1 MLKTQI
7 LAWLRMVRLPIMF
20 LCSFGAL
27 VGALNVAVYFDYKLS
42 LIQIV
47 LILLAPA
54 FLSTG
59 TMIHNDVPD
68 LESDKINRPYK
79 PLPMGTIKVKT
90 AYYLGLFLMFSSIIL
105 ALFVNYFDTGDL
117 NWTCAIL
124 TTFLVLVGIYYNYF
138 GKRHGIFGHISVAI
152 GVGAIPY
159 WGAISIFPNELLIM
173 FPLAIAI
180 FFQEVGR
187 EIMVCVGDYVGDLK
201 AGWKTTPVN
210 LGRKKSM
217 YVALL
222 FYLAFIPLYPLPAYD
237 WLNIGFPQV
246 FGNIYLLGGG
256 LLAATLIITW
266 LLSYLAVLTND
277 EKKIWTAFE
286 RYERTGTRAM
296 IIVFQIFILIEV
308 FY

>member
-1 MLKTQI
+1 MKDNLLTAWIRMIRPPI
-7 LAWLRMVRLPIMF
+7 LF

-27 VGALNVAVYFDYKLS
+27 VGALNTAVFFDYNLS
-42 LIQIV
+42 FIQI
-47 LILLAPA
+47 LMIILAPA

-59 TMIHNDVPD
+59 TMIHNDVTD
-68 LESDKINRPYK
+68 LESDKVNRPYK
-79 PLPMGTIKVKT
+79 PLCKGIIKQKT
-90 AYYLGLFLMFSSIIL
+90 AYYLGLFMMCFSIIL
-105 ALFVNYFDTGDL
+105 ALFVNYFDYKEL
-117 NWTCAIL
+117 NWNCAII
-124 TTFLVLVGIYYNYF
+124 TSFLVIVGIYYNYY
-138 GKRHGIFGHISVAI
+138 GKLHGIFGHISVAI

-159 WGAISIFPNELLIM
+159 WGAIAIFPNELLIM

-187 EIMVCVGDYVGDLK
+187 EIMVCVGDYVGDIK

-246 FGNIYLLGGG
+246 FGNIYLIGGG

-296 IIVFQIFILIEV
+296 IVVFQIFILIEV